1 MANRQSPI
9 AFTGGGSA
17 GHVTPGLG
25 PLRQL
30 KADGVPLVYFG
41 SVQGIERE
49 MIAQEGVPYIA
60 LPTGKLRRY
69 FSWQNFIDPVKI
81 VFGIL
86 LAFVHMI
93 RQRPR
98 LLFST
103 GGFAG
108 VPPIVAAWVLRIPIA
123 IYENDRT
130 PGLANK
136 IAARFAGRICVA
148 NSESSLLTSHASRT
162 TFTGPPIRGG
172 LFSGD
177 RDRGLAFAGL
187 DGARP
192 VLLVVGGSL
201 GAKAI
206 NETIWAAFDDL
217 TQKFDIVH
225 ICGPGQCKAEL
236 VNHAHYRAFEFVRD
250 EYADLLA
257 AADFVVSRAG
267 ANALAELV
275 ALEKPHLVIP
285 LTRAQSR
292 GDQIENAEEAQ
303 ANGTSL
309 VLLEED
315 LTARTLLFALEEL
328 AAKAPTLK
336 AAMAT
341 APYDKGGAKLLA
353 VMLEAAG

>member
-1 MANRQSPI
+1 MAEKQNPI

-25 PLRQL
+25 PLRHL
-30 KADGVPLVYFG
+30 KADGVPLIYFG
-41 SVQGIERE
+41 STTGIERE
-49 MIAQEGVPYIA
+49 MIGQEGVPYFA

-81 VFGIL
+81 VLGIA
-86 LAFVHMI
+86 LAFLHML
-93 RQRPR
+93 RHRPR

-108 VPPIVAAWVLRIPIA
+108 VPPIVAAWVLRIPIV

-136 IAARFAGRICVA
+136 IAARFAGHICVA
-148 NSESSLLTSHASRT
+148 NGESSLLTTHASRT
-162 TFTGPPIRGG
+162 TFTGPPIRDG
-172 LFSGD
+172 LFTGD
-177 RDRGLAFAGL
+177 RDRGLNFAGF

-206 NETIWAAFDDL
+206 NETIWAAFDEL
-217 TQKFDIVH
+217 TARYDIIH

-236 VNHAHYRAFEFVRD
+236 INHAHYRAFEFVRD
-250 EYADLLA
+250 EYADLLT
-257 AADFVVSRAG
+257 AADVVVSRAG
-267 ANALAELV
+267 ANALAELI
-275 ALEKPHLVIP
+275 ALQKPHLVIP
-285 LTRAQSR
+285 LTLAQSR

-303 ANGTSL
+303 ANGTT
-309 VLLEED
+309 
-315 LTARTLLFALEEL
+315 LTLAEEEL
-328 AAKAPTLK
+328 TPQSLLQTLDSLTNESETLK
-336 AAMAT
+336 AAMAQ
-341 APYDKGGAKLLA
+341 APFDKGGEKLKAVLLA
-353 VMLEAAG
+353 ACR

>member
-1 MANRQSPI
+1 MATKQNPI

-25 PLRQL
+25 PLRHL
-30 KADGVPLVYFG
+30 KAEGVPLLYFG
-41 SVQGIERE
+41 STLGIERE
-49 MIAQEGVPYIA
+49 MIGQEGVPYIA

-69 FSWQNFIDPVKI
+69 FSWQNFIDPFKI
-81 VFGIL
+81 ALGIA
-86 LAFVHMI
+86 LAFLHML
-93 RQRPR
+93 RHRPR

-108 VPPIVAAWVLRIPIA
+108 VPPIVAAWVLRIPIV

-148 NSESSLLTSHASRT
+148 NGESSLLTTHASRT
-162 TFTGPPIRGG
+162 RFTGPPIRDG
-172 LFSGD
+172 LFRGD
-177 RDRGLAFAGL
+177 RSRGLLFANL

-206 NETIWAAFDDL
+206 NETIWATLDEL
-217 TQKFDIVH
+217 TGRFDIVH
-225 ICGPGQCKAEL
+225 ICGPGQIQAKFSD
-236 VNHAHYRAFEFVRD
+236 HAHYRAFEFVRD

-267 ANALAELV
+267 ANALAELI
-275 ALEKPHLVIP
+275 ALQKPHLVIP
-285 LTRAQSR
+285 LTLAQSR
-292 GDQIENAEEAQ
+292 GDQIENAEEAL

-309 VLLEED
+309 ILAEED
-315 LTARTLLFALEEL
+315 LTSRSLLLTLEDL
-328 AAKAPTLK
+328 ATKAPTLK
-336 AAMAT
+336 AAMAQ
-341 APYDKGGAKLLA
+341 APYDKGGEKLKA
-353 VMLEAAG
+353 VLLEACR